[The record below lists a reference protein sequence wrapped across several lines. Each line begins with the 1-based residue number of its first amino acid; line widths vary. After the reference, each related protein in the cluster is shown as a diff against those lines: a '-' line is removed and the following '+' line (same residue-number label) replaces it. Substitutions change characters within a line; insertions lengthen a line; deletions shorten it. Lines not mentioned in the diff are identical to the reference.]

1 MRELRTV
8 AAVAVVAYLL
18 RDRGRPTML
27 AAAALTALLTYRT
40 VDVRVDGPPD
50 SEPVITVEPNSSKG
64 RIFIPR

>member
-1 MRELRTV
+1 
-8 AAVAVVAYLL
+8 
-18 RDRGRPTML
+18 ML